1 MGCAVVEC
9 RMSNV
14 EWLVLVLVLVLGAD
28 GRVETQ

>member
-14 EWLVLVLVLVLGAD
+14 EWLVLVLVLGAD